1 MIKPYQFVGY
11 WGCGNSKEL
20 ENILT
25 KLLDTTRNKRF
36 NQQFDYCCW
45 GVGYIGLDK
54 RDIDFSSLP
63 SQGSNRFGLSAAGL
77 HDAPEAWVE
86 VENNCLILGREAFGR
101 VPLYWMSQEG
111 IIWFASRLRLLL
123 PLVKNP
129 QFSIPA
135 VYGYSCFSYVPTPL
149 TPVENILA
157 VPAGKEIVWYLKQN
171 QIPPNPPYQGGKL
184 EITPNPPYQ
193 GGKLEITP
201 NQGGE
206 VKITPNH
213 GGKSEITPN
222 HGGKLEITPNHGGKL
237 EITSD
242 YGGKLEITNLHEWRE
257 APVLLENEGN
267 AIAQLQILLQNA
279 IHRQIADLNSEPVGV
294 FLSGGID
301 SSTVAALLVQ
311 AGVKVRA
318 YALDFTPILGDSR
331 FSEFPY
337 AQKVA
342 EYLNIPL
349 VKVEVTPQKIRN
361 AISLTAEA
369 LDLPFGDGA
378 TIPLFLLSQVAS
390 QETSVIFNGE
400 NGDQLF
406 AGWTNKP
413 LIAAGIYNQENP
425 GVAKEFNRQY
435 LDTFG
440 ALSGYEKS
448 CFQPDV
454 YSQIKSI
461 NPQDWLEEALNPA
474 FSAHLL
480 ARLRR
485 ATLMLKGAQNIQ
497 PRANNIGLS
506 QGLWVRSPFCDLQLT
521 EWAFQLPGDFCLRGV
536 CEKYILKKAVES
548 WLPSEVVWREKQ
560 GMAIPV
566 TALCLNAL
574 RNEVK
579 TWLSPSK
586 LKGQGIWQPSF
597 PYQVLSGNMGGNIRK
612 GKIGR
617 ILWLMMMWQAW
628 ASTVL
633 GESYEAIAHTNQVGN
648 LLYDLFYFP
657 PFDLKNKI
665 L

>member
-20 ENILT
+20 DNILT
-25 KLLDTTRNKRF
+25 KLLDTAPTKRF
-36 NQQFDYCCW
+36 NQQLDYCCW
-45 GVGYIGLDK
+45 GVGYIGFSEGE
-54 RDIDFSSLP
+54 IDLSPNPSPARRGENFSPHSSSFSPLP
-63 SQGSNRFGLSAAGL
+63 WQGRGAGGVRFGLSAAGL

-101 VPLYWMSQEG
+101 VPLYWMPQEG

-157 VPAGKEIVWYLKQN
+157 VPAGKEIVWYLEQN

-184 EITPNPPYQ
+184 EITPNH
-193 GGKLEITP
+193 
-201 NQGGE
+201 GGE

-213 GGKSEITPN
+213 GGEVK
-222 HGGKLEITPNHGGKL
+222 
-237 EITSD
+237 
-242 YGGKLEITNLHEWRE
+242 NLHEWRE

-337 AQKVA
+337 AQQVA

-349 VKVEVTPQKIRN
+349 VKVEVTPQKIRK
-361 AISLTAEA
+361 AITFTAEA

-390 QETSVIFNGE
+390 QETAVIFNGE

-413 LIAAGIYNQENP
+413 LIAAGIYNQEHP

-521 EWAFQLPGDFCLRGV
+521 EWAFQLPGNFCLRGV

-566 TALCLNAL
+566 TALCLNSL

-579 TWLSPSK
+579 TWLAPSK

-628 ASTVL
+628 ASSVL
-633 GESYEAIAHTNQVGN
+633 GDSYESINHPNQVGN
-648 LLYDLFYFP
+648 FLYDLFYFP
-657 PFDLKNKI
+657 PVDFKNKI
-665 L
+665 